1 MCGFAATKE
10 EAQSWV
16 IQPCKLCVMRIIVNS
31 VRIDVGRLWIAKKKK
46 KKDKSVINTV
56 TSLDAQMA
64 AQKLIRILFRL

>member
-1 MCGFAATKE
+1 MWGDFE
-10 EAQSWV
+10 LQ
-16 IQPCKLCVMRIIVNS
+16 
-31 VRIDVGRLWIAKKKK
+31 KKK